1 MKVTLKKGLICKI
14 YCVMTKYIKGCVVHR
29 HILPNR
35 FCRKYGIAHYFCKE
49 VLVTYIFFMMNAQLC
64 KFFEKKKIDDNTKH
78 NKHIVKMLTLQEY
91 IGKVNKLLI
100 FSFPIFVLFCILFV
114 SHMPAPTELKN
125 PPPKM
130 EKPLIYEVKSTRVR
144 L

>member
-1 MKVTLKKGLICKI
+1 
-14 YCVMTKYIKGCVVHR
+14 
-29 HILPNR
+29 
-35 FCRKYGIAHYFCKE
+35 
-49 VLVTYIFFMMNAQLC
+49 
-64 KFFEKKKIDDNTKH
+64 
-78 NKHIVKMLTLQEY
+78 MLTLQEY

-130 EKPLIYEVKSTRVR
+130 EKPLIYEVKPTRVR
-144 L
+144 VLHNFKKKSLKYHYFKFRSSYQKKYMQEQPRLLRRI